1 MFEASSALLP
11 KKQLANFPPLPDQAA
26 SQWMPVIKNISGAEV
41 VQRCSLVS
49 YSNLDRHVGK
59 AVYNLNN
66 YYKILNWTLG
76 HVVAEMHAGEG
87 VGSSPTLYLWSQQ
100 IYA

>member
-1 MFEASSALLP
+1 MLFAC
-11 KKQLANFPPLPDQAA
+11 QH
-26 SQWMPVIKNISGAEV
+26 
-41 VQRCSLVS
+41 
-49 YSNLDRHVGK
+49 SNLDRHVGK

-66 YYKILNWTLG
+66 YYKILNWALG
-76 HVVAEMHAGEG
+76 HRVSEMHADEG